1 MREPCATG
9 DPTRPN
15 GKCAAALL
23 AGLTVLLVVPS
34 EAASPPAGTSVGL
47 VWFDPENMLPD
58 GFAEARQ
65 EIDAIFRGIGVEVR
79 WTQGGHDSGYLS
91 AGRPEVAVVL
101 VAEDRSHGPRS
112 VMGLVLRGEKT
123 IRVAWVFVN
132 NVRVALG
139 HRPLRPRPSPEQ
151 IPELARA
158 VARVAAHEVVHAIA
172 PDEPHAREGLMS
184 EALSRHFLLRER
196 AIIDPRCASA
206 FLSRLAALP
215 PARDA
220 NIALGTV
227 SFPGF

>member
-1 MREPCATG
+1 MRELSATG
-9 DPTRPN
+9 DPARPN
-15 GKCAAALL
+15 GRCAATLL
-23 AGLTVLLVVPS
+23 AGLTVLLVVPA
-34 EAASPPAGTSVGL
+34 EAGSPPAGTSVGL
-47 VWFDPENMLPD
+47 VWFDPEDMLPD

-65 EIDAIFRGIGVEVR
+65 EIDSIFRGIGVEVR
-79 WTQGGHDSGYLS
+79 WSRGQGSRYLS

-112 VMGLVLRGEKT
+112 VMGLVLRGERT
-123 IRVAWVFVN
+123 TRVAWVFVN
-132 NVRVALG
+132 NVRAALG

-151 IPELARA
+151 VPELARA

-172 PDEPHAREGLMS
+172 PEEPHARDGLMS
-184 EALSRHFLLRER
+184 EALSRHCLLRER
-196 AIIDPRCASA
+196 AIIDPRCAFA

-220 NIALGTV
+220 YIAVGTV